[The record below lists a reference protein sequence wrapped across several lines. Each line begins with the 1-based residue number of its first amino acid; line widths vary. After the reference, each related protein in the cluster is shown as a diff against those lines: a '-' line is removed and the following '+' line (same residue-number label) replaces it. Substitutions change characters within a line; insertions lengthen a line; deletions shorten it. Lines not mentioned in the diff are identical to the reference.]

1 MIPVLV
7 GIGLVIITVL
17 IHHETLYL
25 LYHRLQQP
33 YFHPRFRLMLA
44 VMGALLAHFIEILV
58 FSVGYHSLMLV
69 DRYGTLVGEKWESFN
84 DIVYFSFV
92 TYTSL
97 GYGDITPEGSIRF
110 VAGMEVVAGMVMIAW
125 TASFLFGLIRNAWK
139 KED

>member
-1 MIPVLV
+1 MIPILV
-7 GIGLVIITVL
+7 GVGIVIFTVL

-33 YFHPRFRLMLA
+33 YFHPRFRLMLG
-44 VMGALLAHFIEILV
+44 VIGALMAHFIEILV
-58 FSVGYHSLMLV
+58 FAVGYHSLMLV
-69 DRYGTLVGEKWESFN
+69 DRYGTLVSPFFEGFN

-92 TYTSL
+92 TYSSL
-97 GYGDITPEGSIRF
+97 GYGDIRPEGPIRF
-110 VAGMEVVAGMVMIAW
+110 IAGMEVLAGMVMIAW